1 MRIAHAAD
9 IHIRNLKYHYEY
21 REVFNQFYE
30 SLKEENVDCIIL
42 CGDIAHTK
50 TQISPEFVKMASDLF
65 RSLADIAP
73 TYVILGNHDGN
84 LRNHS
89 RQDAL
94 TPIVEALEHPRLSLI
109 RDSEETVV
117 GHSRGLPVKIN
128 VISIFDKKNW
138 LSPTDPEAVNIALY
152 HGALA
157 GSKTDVGWVISHND
171 DPLECFEGHDYIF
184 LGDIHKTNQILDDD
198 GKVRYPGS
206 LVQQNFGESNDKGYL
221 VWDIEDKNEYSC
233 RHIRLT
239 NPKPFITIELTPKGR
254 MPRGTRVPA
263 GARLRLVSNNNL
275 SLDKL
280 RKAVDVAKSRFKP
293 ESISFLNRAR
303 GNKGN
308 IDEDLAGS
316 LETEDLRDL
325 EVQEELIDEYLRDYE
340 INDEVLKKVFKL
352 NEKYNTLAEQDEDV
366 SRNINWKLKK
376 LAWNNLFNYGEDNVI
391 DFEDLHG
398 TVGIFGKNYSG
409 KSSVVDSLL
418 FTLFNS
424 TSKNERKNV
433 NVINQNREAAS
444 GLVEI
449 EIAGD
454 TYIIQRD
461 LEKYI
466 KKLKGIVTTEARTN
480 VEFLKHNIASGETT
494 SLNGLTRNDTDK
506 NIRRIFGTLEDFLST
521 SMSSQLESLQF
532 INEGST
538 RRKEI
543 LAKFLDLHIFDK
555 KFKLAKDD
563 ATDLRGALKRLE
575 GKEFNEEIEE
585 AKQGLVENET
595 ITKDKEQECEE
606 IKDDIIAL
614 QSSVQELEETISA
627 IPAEIIDIV
636 GVKTSLGNTTKQY
649 EDLALFHEQQHHKL
663 SNRREVLDG
672 LEKFINNFDI
682 DIYNDRQENLQNLG
696 EILDQIEEELEVLER
711 EQNDI
716 ESKSCL
722 LKEVPCGP
730 EFSHCKF
737 IKDAYE
743 ALDKKDEVHEQVET
757 FLSRKEKTETII
769 EEINPEQVREYIEKY
784 DQLLA
789 KKDETK
795 NQIVSTELELE
806 KRKSIIT
813 ELESRIQSSEEKI
826 EEYEDNKEAI
836 ENLEELLAE
845 KNQGNKLIQESE
857 QQLEICEKEIL
868 ELYKL
873 HGSLEQKL
881 TSTREQK
888 QELHDIREEYA
899 AYDLF
904 LRCTHSN
911 GIAYDIIKKRLPV
924 INNEIAKILANIVE
938 FEVYFEN
945 DGNKLNI
952 FIKHPRFDPRPIA
965 MGSGSEKSIAAIA
978 IRLALLTVS
987 SLPKSDIFI
996 LDEPGTELDEENME
1010 NFIQILDLIKSYFKT
1025 VILISHLDSLKDCV
1039 DQQITIEKRKG
1050 FAFVN
1055 Q

>member
-50 TQISPEFVKMASDLF
+50 TQISPEFVKMSSELF
-65 RSLADIAP
+65 RNLADIAP
-73 TYVILGNHDGN
+73 TYIILGNHDGN
-84 LRNHS
+84 LRNIS
-89 RQDAL
+89 REDAIS
-94 TPIVEALEHPRLSLI
+94 PIVEALEHPRLTLI
-109 RDSEETVV
+109 RNSEEAVI
-117 GHSRGLPVKIN
+117 GEASGLPVKVN

-138 LSPTDPEAVNIALY
+138 LSPTDPTAVNIALY

-221 VWDIEDKNEYSC
+221 VWDIEDKDEYSC
-233 RHIRLT
+233 KHIRLT

-254 MPRGTRVPA
+254 MPKGTKVPT

-303 GNKGN
+303 GDKGN
-308 IDEDLAGS
+308 IDEGLAGS

-325 EVQEELIDEYLRDYE
+325 EVQEELMDEYLKDYE
-340 INDEVLKKVFKL
+340 INDEMLKKVFKL

-376 LAWNNLFNYGEDNVI
+376 LAWSNLFNYGEDNVI

-409 KSSVVDSLL
+409 KSSVIDSLL

-433 NVINQNREAAS
+433 NVINQNKDAAS
-444 GLVEI
+444 GLAEI

-461 LEKYI
+461 LEKYT
-466 KKLKGIVTTEARTN
+466 KKLKGVTSTEARTN
-480 VEFLKHNIASGETT
+480 VEFLKHNTRSGETT

-555 KFKLAKDD
+555 QYKLAKED

-585 AKQGLVENET
+585 AKQSLAENET
-595 ITKDKEQECEE
+595 TTKQKEQECED
-606 IKDDIIAL
+606 IRDDIIAL

-636 GVKTSLGNTTKQY
+636 GVKTSLDNTTMQY
-649 EDLALFHEQQHHKL
+649 DDLVLFQEQQEEKL
-663 SNRREVLDG
+663 SNRREVFDE
-672 LEKFINNFDI
+672 LEKFINSFDI
-682 DIYNDRQENLQNLG
+682 DVYNDRQENLKNLE
-696 EILDQIEEELEVLER
+696 EIMVSIEEDLGTLER
-711 EQNDI
+711 EQKDI

-743 ALDKKDEVHEQVET
+743 ALDKKDNVREQVES

-769 EEINPEQVREYIEKY
+769 GEINPQQVREYLEKY

-789 KKDETK
+789 KREETK
-795 NQIVSTELELE
+795 NQIVTTELEIE
-806 KRKSIIT
+806 KRKSVIA
-813 ELESRIQSSEEKI
+813 ELESRIQSHQEKV

-836 ENLEELLAE
+836 ENLEELVSE
-845 KNQGNKLIQESE
+845 KNQGNRLIKESQ
-857 QQLEICEKEIL
+857 QQLDACEKQIL

-881 TSTREQK
+881 TSTKEQIVCRVFFANVVK
-888 QELHDIREEYA
+888 FLLLFFCRGEL
-899 AYDLF
+899 LF
-904 LRCTHSN
+904 
-911 GIAYDIIKKRLPV
+911 
-924 INNEIAKILANIVE
+924 
-938 FEVYFEN
+938 
-945 DGNKLNI
+945 
-952 FIKHPRFDPRPIA
+952 
-965 MGSGSEKSIAAIA
+965 
-978 IRLALLTVS
+978 
-987 SLPKSDIFI
+987 
-996 LDEPGTELDEENME
+996 
-1010 NFIQILDLIKSYFKT
+1010 Q
-1025 VILISHLDSLKDCV
+1025 
-1039 DQQITIEKRKG
+1039 
-1050 FAFVN
+1050 
-1055 Q
+1055 